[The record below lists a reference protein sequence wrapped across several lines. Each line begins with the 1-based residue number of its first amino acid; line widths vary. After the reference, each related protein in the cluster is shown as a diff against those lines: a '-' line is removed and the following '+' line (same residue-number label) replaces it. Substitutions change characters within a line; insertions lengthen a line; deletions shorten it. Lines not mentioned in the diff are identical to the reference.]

1 MNNAAP
7 INLELV
13 ADSIFPSLIK
23 VSSPEAIRKQT
34 RNNPKNDPTPF
45 KVLMRL
51 DLFPTMFFIPKYN
64 TDETMMKRTTY
75 ALYNIMSIP
84 KRLSARISRTNRIP
98 SRDSPKAVY
107 LSCLLYTSPSPRD

>member
-23 VSSPEAIRKQT
+23 VSSPEAIKKQT

-45 KVLMRL
+45 KVLIRL

-64 TDETMMKRTTY
+64 TDQTMMKRTTY

-107 LSCLLYTSPSPRD
+107 LSIL

>member
-7 INLELV
+7 INLELI

-23 VSSPEAIRKQT
+23 VSSPEAIKKHT

-45 KVLMRL
+45 KVLIRL

-64 TDETMMKRTTY
+64 TVQKLGSKYGRGTAQIWGKTQKE
-75 ALYNIMSIP
+75 AI
-84 KRLSARISRTNRIP
+84 
-98 SRDSPKAVY
+98 
-107 LSCLLYTSPSPRD
+107 